1 MSRGTFTIS
10 LDFELFWGVRAN
22 RELESYQDRLVA
34 VYTVIP
40 KMLALF
46 QKYNIH
52 VTWATVGF
60 LFYDRIDDIKNDMP
74 TILPKYINRDVD
86 PYIYLDSLSPPYS
99 KEFSKV
105 HVAPNLIS
113 LIGSTQNQELAT
125 HTYSHLF
132 TYEPLENRDAFI
144 SDIAKAIEV
153 GERDG
158 YHLKSLVFPRNQID
172 STSIESLESL
182 NISTYRGNPTHW
194 AYSNGDKPTKSSL
207 LRLYRL
213 IDTYINI
220 SGYHTS
226 KSIPTKG
233 VMELKASMMLR
244 PYFSKLSFLEKLKI
258 NRIKKA
264 MRYSAMNGE
273 NFHIWWHPHN
283 FGKNQE
289 KNLKNLEELLI
300 YFKELN
306 MEYGMLSLTMNEV
319 KDYVNNRD

>member
-1 MSRGTFTIS
+1 MDRGTFTIS

-34 VYTVIP
+34 VYTIIP

-60 LFYDRIDDIKNDMP
+60 LFYDNIEEIMSDIPDR
-74 TILPKYINRDVD
+74 LPNYLNRDVD

-99 KEFSKV
+99 KEFSKL
-105 HVAPNLIS
+105 HTASNLIS
-113 LIGSTQNQELAT
+113 LISSTPNQELAT
-125 HTYSHLF
+125 HTYSHFF

-144 SDIAKAIEV
+144 VDIEKAIEV
-153 GERDG
+153 AKNRG
-158 YHLKSLVFPRNQID
+158 YRLKSLVFPRNQVNLD
-172 STSIESLESL
+172 SISKLDLLGLES
-182 NISTYRGNPTHW
+182 YRGNPTHW
-194 AYSNGDKPTKSSL
+194 AYCDGDKPSKSIL
-207 LRLYRL
+207 LRIYRL
-213 IDTYINI
+213 FDTYINI
-220 SGYHTS
+220 SGYHS
-226 KSIPTKG
+226 SEPKPTKG
-233 VMELKASMMLR
+233 VMELKSSMMLR
-244 PYFSKLSFLEKLKI
+244 PYFNKLSFLERLKI

-264 MRYSAMNGE
+264 MRYSAINGE
-273 NFHIWWHPHN
+273 NFHLWWHPHN

-306 MEYGMLSLTMNEV
+306 IKYGMLSLTMNEV
-319 KDYVNNRD
+319 KDYVNKRD